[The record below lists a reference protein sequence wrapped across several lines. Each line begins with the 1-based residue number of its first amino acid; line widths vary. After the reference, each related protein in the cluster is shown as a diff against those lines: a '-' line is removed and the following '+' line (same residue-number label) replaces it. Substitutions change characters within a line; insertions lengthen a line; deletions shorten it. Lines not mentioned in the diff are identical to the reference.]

1 MKINEE
7 NKLEVIKNQEKI
19 KDKKEEN
26 EEKND
31 KKTEKLEKF
40 DSEQYISVN
49 SPKLIQEILH
59 LSARMPEDRTTE
71 NNIIKSLYSVNEKIL
86 PILQSG
92 SNIDDDID
100 VTNFNPYLQEKMRK
114 NNLLKLNFKEISID
128 NNYLNTKLKQYKD
141 LEKIISDYIKDSQSQ
156 TENFEQK
163 KMFLIKHPL
172 ISLFKEKI
180 DLKKIEEDLY
190 NEYQNKMKD
199 NTKYKY
205 QEILNLQNDN
215 HLNNNDNNDNDYQDN
230 SIIESYS
237 NNSNEEDQEEEEYN
251 FDNSDDNSNMSLE
264 PIDNHIINAN
274 AEQNHNDNNDNNNAN
289 NENNNNNNNDTN
301 NNNNNNNQNINDNN
315 SSDNYSGDNVI

>member
-31 KKTEKLEKF
+31 KKAEKLEKF

-141 LEKIISDYIKDSQSQ
+141 LEQIISDYSNKDSQLQ
-156 TENFEQK
+156 TENLEQK

-180 DLKKIEEDLY
+180 DLKKIEKDLY

-205 QEILNLQNDN
+205 QAILNLQNDN

-264 PIDNHIINAN
+264 LIDNHIINAN
-274 AEQNHNDNNDNNNAN
+274 AEQNHNNNNDNNNAN
-289 NENNNNNNNDTN
+289 NENNNNNDTN